1 VRELLNLQSRREG
14 GERGKPSL
22 SQVRIEQ
29 FKGNRD
35 HYKEWKRTLE
45 AQRSLYR
52 LEDGELAMLIYLST
66 SGEARA
72 ILNQL
77 EISEMREEGGL
88 SRVLKL
94 LDESFGARS
103 DERFEQRQEE
113 YLQFRRTPGMS
124 ISAFI
129 STLKRLRTEY
139 LREDEQTVISDKA
152 FAQRMLTRAGLS
164 RRERMDVFFSSGGK
178 YVTSKIEGVLRF
190 RCANVHLDEKRGS
203 SIQTKYGQRPR
214 DERGHPTKPRRQMFP
229 KRSDRKHHRPTRHHT
244 HVADQEDDE
253 PNEPSEEEEGLSE
266 LDRED
271 FEQEALAEGGDYGD
285 DDYEEDIPEEDYEDE
300 EWETVENLKDA
311 YAAG

>member
-1 VRELLNLQSRREG
+1 MRELLNLQSRREG